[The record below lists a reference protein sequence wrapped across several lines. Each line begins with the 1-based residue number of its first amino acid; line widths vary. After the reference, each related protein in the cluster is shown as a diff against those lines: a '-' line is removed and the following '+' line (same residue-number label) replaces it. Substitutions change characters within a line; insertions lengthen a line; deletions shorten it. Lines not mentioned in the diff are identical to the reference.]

1 MNRTSGFGWVAAAAF
16 GAMSAWADV
25 SVPYTNDFATG
36 EVSAFTEQ
44 PPSRW
49 SPLSQA
55 YRYVDSDSDVTNV
68 SDWAAVAATNL
79 GGIVQ
84 SNFVLTARFTI
95 QSAGESPA
103 GTGERLGIM
112 LAALAD
118 STLSTG
124 YFFSVGAGEDII
136 GFEEGMAFYKNGTY
150 SGQATNFIIQGPA
163 VDGSETWKLTVRGE
177 YLPGNQIRFGFV
189 AENETDAVAVSN
201 SWTDTSGSICTG
213 RCFGIVVAHT
223 RYVSTIDF
231 DDFVVSYGGAIG
243 GSGLPARV
251 IFREEFTAPPES
263 NGWAIVNK
271 DVSLY
276 SVSGG
281 VCRVSSG
288 NGDMYWDSFNYRNLF
303 RIPCPTTNDFC
314 ATLRVNGFQPTN
326 DNVQVC
332 LFAYDGED
340 DHVRYAYG
348 HLDGARAF
356 RFFAETNGAPQEAFS
371 DIAFDFGAAPFWMRL
386 TKQGKVYRQYWS
398 TNGVVFHRIAG
409 TAAYGDGAPGYLA
422 FWVGADLAF
431 PPTAT
436 PAWIE
441 SFEVSEFPDY
451 PALAGIVKSGGA
463 VTIAVRNL
471 YEATTARVDRCTN
484 LLSND
489 WTSLGAFE
497 VSSDST
503 NVVDAALPSTNR
515 FFYRIALP

>member
-1 MNRTSGFGWVAAAAF
+1 MNQASVFGWAAAATL
-16 GAMSAWADV
+16 GALSAWADV
-25 SVPYTNDFATG
+25 SAPYTNDFAAG
-36 EVSAFTEQ
+36 DVSAFTEQ

-55 YRYVDSDSDVTNV
+55 YRYADVDADVTNV
-68 SDWAAVAATNL
+68 SDWAAVAVTNL

-84 SNFVLTARFTI
+84 SNFVVTARFTI

-112 LAALAD
+112 VAALAD

-163 VDGSETWKLTVRGE
+163 VDGSEVWKLTVSGE

-189 AENETDAVAVSN
+189 AENETDAVTVSN

-213 RCFGIVVAHT
+213 RSFGIVVAHT
-223 RYVSTIDF
+223 RYASTIDF
-231 DDFVVSYGGAIG
+231 DDFAVLQGGID
-243 GSGLPARV
+243 GSALPARV
-251 IFREEFTAPPES
+251 IFREEFTSPPES
-263 NGWAIVNK
+263 NGWTIVNK

-276 SVSGG
+276 AVSGG

-288 NGDMYWDSFNYRNLF
+288 NGDLYWDSFNYRNLF

-314 ATLRVNGFQPTN
+314 ATLRIDGFQPTN
-326 DNVQVC
+326 DNVQLA
-332 LFAYDGED
+332 LFAYDNED
-340 DHVRYAYG
+340 NHVRYAYG
-348 HLDGARAF
+348 RLDGARAF
-356 RFFAETNGAPQEAFS
+356 RFFAETNGEPQDAFT
-371 DIAFDFGAAPFWMRL
+371 DIPFDLGDVPFWMRL
-386 TKQGKVYRQYWS
+386 TKQGNVYRQYWS
-398 TNGVVFHRIAG
+398 TNGLVFHRIDGAV
-409 TAAYGDGAPGYLA
+409 AYGDGTPDYLA
-422 FWVGADLAF
+422 FWVGADFSF
-431 PPTAT
+431 PPSET
-436 PAWIE
+436 PATVE

-451 PALAGIVKSGGA
+451 PAVTGIGKSGNA
-463 VTIAVRNL
+463 VTIAVQNL

-497 VSSDST
+497 VSADST
-503 NVVDAALPSTNR
+503 NIVDSALPTTNR